1 MATYLNYPFDPELF
15 LYRWENE
22 KDMTLTRIVES
33 GAVQQNATLADLIS
47 KGSDTYTLPFY
58 GLIGGTPVNY
68 DGATNIT
75 SSSPTGSSQN
85 GIVYGRA
92 AAWTK
97 KDFVFD
103 FNSGA
108 DPMAQIVRQV
118 AKYWRKHDQSVVLS
132 ILNAVFGITGT
143 STQASWNNHTTD
155 ISSASTTV
163 TAANKMGATTIGEA
177 TQKACGDAAD
187 QFAMAIMHSKVATGM
202 SGLQLL
208 DFAKYTDERG
218 IERPLKIGYANGL
231 LVIVDDGC
239 PVTAATQSVAEK
251 YTTYVLGTGA
261 IQTANAPVENPVEV
275 SRDPATN
282 GGQDTLYT
290 RVRKTYH
297 PNGFSFTKPASG
309 YTASPTDAQ
318 LAATA
323 NWSLAAGVDPK
334 SIALCKIVTN
344 G

>member
-22 KDMTLTRIVES
+22 KDMTLTRIIES
-33 GAVQQNATLADLIS
+33 GAVQENDVLADMIS
-47 KGSDTYTLPFY
+47 KGSDTFTMPFY

-75 SSSPTGSSQN
+75 SSSPQGSSQS
-85 GIVYGRA
+85 GIVFGRA
-92 AAWTK
+92 IGWTK
-97 KDFVFD
+97 RDFVFD

-108 DPMAQIVRQV
+108 DPMTQIVRQV
-118 AKYWRKHDQSVVLS
+118 AKFWRKYDQSVVLG

-163 TAANKMGATTIGEA
+163 TAANKMGATTLGDA

-187 QFAMAIMHSKVATGM
+187 QFSMAIMHSKVAQNM
-202 SGLQLL
+202 AGLQLL

-218 IERPLKIGYANGL
+218 IEKPLKIGYANGV

-239 PVTAATQSVAEK
+239 PYTAATSSVAEQ
-251 YTTYVLGTGA
+251 YTTYVLGPGA
-261 IQTANAPVENPVEV
+261 IQTASAPVENPVEV
-275 SRDPATN
+275 ERSAATN

-290 RVRKTYH
+290 RVRKTFH
-297 PNGFSFTKPASG
+297 PNGFSFTKPSSN
-309 YTASPTDAQ
+309 YTSSPTDAQ
-318 LAATA
+318 LTATA
-323 NWSLAAGVDPK
+323 NWDLAAGVDPK
-334 SIALCKIVTN
+334 SIALCKIVSN